1 MGFTAPYTGS
11 MGARVEAFEP
21 GYARVSLR
29 DRRAVRNHLK
39 SVHAIALTNLAEL
52 ASGLALTGALPP
64 GTRGIPV
71 ALSITF
77 MKKARGRLV
86 AECRTTL
93 PAIVGPVDHEVT
105 AAIRDASGDE
115 VARASVTWKLA
126 PLP

>member
-1 MGFTAPYTGS
+1 VGFTAPYTGS